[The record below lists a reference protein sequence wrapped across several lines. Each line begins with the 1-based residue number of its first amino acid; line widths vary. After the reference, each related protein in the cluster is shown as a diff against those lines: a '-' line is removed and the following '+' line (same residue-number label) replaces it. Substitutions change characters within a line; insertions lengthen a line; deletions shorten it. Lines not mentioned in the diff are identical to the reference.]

1 MKIVEI
7 LKKSVIPKYYRIY
20 EDLRYEINEGLFE
33 EGDRFP
39 SEIELCEKFKVSRG
53 TIREAL
59 RLLYQQGILI
69 REQGK
74 GTFVTHSKIQQD
86 AQQLMG
92 FTELMKRNGKIAQA
106 KLLEVTVKAPNTRV
120 KKLLELTNGE
130 NIVKVQRLR
139 LGDDEPLIIERSY
152 FVYEIF
158 KPLLQFNLENESIY
172 ELMYR
177 ETSMRLGV
185 ADQSIEGVLAGPTSS
200 KLLKIER
207 NSPVLLIKRLIKM
220 NNDRLFQY
228 SEDMYR
234 SDRLS
239 FSIHTLPYDERNSEF
254 TNPLKLAAKI
264 G

>member
-1 MKIVEI
+1 MEI
-7 LKKSVIPKYYRIY
+7 LGNSIIPKYYQIY
-20 EDLRYEINEGLFE
+20 EHLRNDINEGLFG

-39 SEIELCEKFKVSRG
+39 PEIELCDKFKVSRG

-59 RLLYQQGILI
+59 RLLYQQGILK

-86 AQQLMG
+86 AQKLMG
-92 FTELMKRNGKIAQA
+92 FTELMKLHGKAAQA
-106 KLLEVTVKAPNTRV
+106 KLLEVTVKAPNSRV
-120 KKLLELTNGE
+120 KQLLELKDGE

-139 LGDDEPLIIERSY
+139 FGDEEPLIIERSY
-152 FVYEIF
+152 FVHDIF

-200 KLLKIER
+200 KLLNIEA

-220 NNDRLFQY
+220 KNDRLFQY

-239 FSIHTLPYDERNSEF
+239 FSIHTLPYDERNFEF
-254 TNPLKLAAKI
+254 ANPLKLAAKI